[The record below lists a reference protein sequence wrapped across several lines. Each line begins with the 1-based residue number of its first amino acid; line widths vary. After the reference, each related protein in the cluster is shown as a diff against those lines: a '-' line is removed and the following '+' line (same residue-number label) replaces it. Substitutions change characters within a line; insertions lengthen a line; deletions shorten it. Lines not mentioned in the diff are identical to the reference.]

1 MNLDI
6 AHLHL
11 PLTAFAL
18 EVNAQ
23 LGARI
28 TGIFGASGS
37 GKTSLLEVIAGLRR
51 PAAGRIVLDGAV
63 LSDAGRGAI
72 FLAAE
77 GRHIGYVPQDDALFP
92 HLNVR
97 QNLCYSHLADQEG
110 HRPEITYEHVVTVLD
125 IADLTERRV
134 ASLSG
139 GERQR
144 VAFGRAVLASPRLL
158 LLDEPLA
165 GLDAELKERV
175 IPYLLTIRDEFGIP
189 ILYVSHNA
197 DEIVALCDDVLLLQR
212 GRCVRRGTCADL
224 FITSTAP
231 HYVLRPD

>member
-1 MNLDI
+1 MNLEI
-6 AHLHL
+6 AHLQL

-18 EVNAQ
+18 EVNAR
-23 LGARI
+23 LGAHI
-28 TGIFGASGS
+28 TGVFGASGS

-51 PAAGRIVLDGAV
+51 PASGRIILDGTV
-63 LSDAGRGAI
+63 LSDAASGV
-72 FLAAE
+72 FLAAAQ
-77 GRHIGYVPQDDALFP
+77 RHIGYVPQDDALFP

-97 QNLCYSHLADQEG
+97 QNLCYSHATDKPG
-110 HRPEITYEHVVTVLD
+110 PPPNITYEHVVEVLD

-158 LLDEPLA
+158 LLDEPLD
-165 GLDAELKERV
+165 GLDAELKQRV
-175 IPYLLTIRDEFGIP
+175 IPYLHTMRDEFGIP
-189 ILYVSHNA
+189 MVYVSHNA
-197 DEIVALCDDVLLLQR
+197 DEIVALCDDVLLLER

-224 FITSTAP
+224 FAVSQAP